1 MPWFLGK
8 DKFDER
14 WAWVQVFTE
23 QECIEIIK
31 LGKKSNL
38 NKALIN
44 DGEEDEKRRITDICW
59 FRCEREYFSE
69 FEWIY
74 RRCTDVVKNI
84 NEKFFNYDLTF
95 IEELQFTAYNK
106 KGSFYGKHIDST
118 YEGNTHRKLSFTIQL
133 SDEKMY
139 KGGDLLLYNSKD
151 PDNAPKGIGVMT
163 IFPSW
168 TLHEVTP
175 IKQGERYSLV
185 GWVCGPKFK

>member
-84 NEKFFNYDLTF
+84 NEKFFN
-95 IEELQFTAYNK
+95 
-106 KGSFYGKHIDST
+106 ST